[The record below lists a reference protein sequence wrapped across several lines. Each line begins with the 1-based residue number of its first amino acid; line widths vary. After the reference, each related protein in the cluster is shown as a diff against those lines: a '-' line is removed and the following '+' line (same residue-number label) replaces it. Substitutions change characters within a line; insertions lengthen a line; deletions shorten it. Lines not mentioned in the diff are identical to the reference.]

1 MRDQEICMDPGGG
14 MGGRGVGGG
23 WGREE
28 SGFVKKIIYYYNV
41 LTTILYSI
49 LDINLQL
56 YVY

>member
-1 MRDQEICMDPGGG
+1 MDPGGG
-14 MGGRGVGGG
+14 MGERGVGSD